1 MTRPGAPSPC
11 FGGVALCHLFREYQP
26 MQKLLPTTSLGLGH
40 SHARHHEAPAAE
52 SASLLL
58 ALWRRKWTLLL
69 TVFVC
74 VGAASAYLLV
84 AQRVFSA
91 TATVMI
97 DQNNVKA

>member
-1 MTRPGAPSPC
+1 
-11 FGGVALCHLFREYQP
+11 

-40 SHARHHEAPAAE
+40 PSAHRAAPAAE

-69 TVFVC
+69 TIFVC
-74 VGAASAYLLV
+74 VGAASVYLLV
-84 AQRVFSA
+84 ATRVFSA

-97 DQNNVKA
+97 DQNNVKAFSENHAFITQSDSYLQTQADVFRS